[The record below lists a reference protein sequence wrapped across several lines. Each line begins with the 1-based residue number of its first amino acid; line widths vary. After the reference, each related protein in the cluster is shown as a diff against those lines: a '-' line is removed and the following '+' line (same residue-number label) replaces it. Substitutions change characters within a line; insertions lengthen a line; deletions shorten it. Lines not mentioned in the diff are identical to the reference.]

1 MRMTPVRW
9 VSAVLLGI
17 ALPALLVAPVP
28 SYQYEDRLRDEYG
41 TRRYADYSAAVNIRI
56 ASQRSSTLR
65 NRYFAERAAALAKE
79 PVIIGA
85 GSSRSIVR
93 DARVQLVK
101 HPRFNYEAPFDSVV
115 GILAQKVD
123 EIHTRT
129 AAGSRGDVRTV
140 LRSFPQID
148 AATLAAPANMPF
160 LNTTQPWAVM
170 PPAIDGHTCM
180 ALYPVGS
187 LHQNEHPHSTLV
199 GPCFPYAVFGLPG
212 RGMSQLLTEI
222 KYQSGQYFPWSAGPS
237 EGPSL
242 MNRLPASQR
251 EFNVLYQEENR
262 VGRGDLNALPCI
274 AYGGSFCEQ
283 LVADEYSDVVR
294 NRRSFGNSNVVPIR
308 GSYFNSFLDLG
319 IMYRELGPEQFALIW
334 RSDKP
339 VFATF
344 AEVTGM
350 TVGEFDRSRL
360 LTAAG
365 PYHPGPWPTATTIL
379 TLVALCLLATGIA
392 AQFGTRP
399 QVA

>member
-1 MRMTPVRW
+1 MRMTPLRW
-9 VSAVLLGI
+9 VSALLLGI

-41 TRRYADYSAAVNIRI
+41 TWRNDDYSAAVNIRI
-56 ASQRSSTLR
+56 ASQRSSRLR
-65 NRYFAERAAALAKE
+65 NRYFAERAASLAKE

-85 GSSRSIVR
+85 GSSRSIVK
-93 DARVQLVK
+93 DARVELVK
-101 HPRFNYEAPFDSVV
+101 HPRFNNEAPFDSVV

-129 AAGSRGDVRTV
+129 AVGSRGDVRTV
-140 LRSFPQID
+140 LRTFPQID

-187 LHQNEHPHSTLV
+187 LHQNEYHHSTLV
-199 GPCFPYAVFGLPG
+199 GPCFPYAAFGLPG
-212 RGMSQLLTEI
+212 RGMLQLLTEI
-222 KYQSGQYFPWSAGPS
+222 KYQGGQYFPWSAGLPK
-237 EGPSL
+237 GPSPVK
-242 MNRLPASQR
+242 RLPAFLRELDVLQR
-251 EFNVLYQEENR
+251 GEYTLGGTVNP
-262 VGRGDLNALPCI
+262 LPCI

-283 LVADEYSDVVR
+283 MVADNYSDGVR
-294 NRRSFGNSNVVPIR
+294 NRRSFGNPNVVPIR
-308 GSYFNSFLDLG
+308 GSYFDSFLDLG
-319 IMYRELGPEQFALIW
+319 VLYRELGPEQFALLW

-350 TVGEFDRSRL
+350 TVGEFDRAL
-360 LTAAG
+360 LLKAVG
-365 PYHPGPWPTATTIL
+365 PYHPGPWPTGTTIL
-379 TLVALCLLATGIA
+379 TLVALCLIATGIA